1 MLAMVLLRSWKP
13 LSMVVDFLKA
23 SCSELTV
30 IHRTR
35 IPRPKI
41 SNNSIKLQFGS
52 GILIA
57 SCSTYLN
64 PTRSYNY
71 NYVNFVLNLMSA
83 LSLVKEYIGSTNKI
97 IKVSIK
103 IIFVK

>member
-1 MLAMVLLRSWKP
+1 
-13 LSMVVDFLKA
+13 MVVDLKHL
-23 SCSELTV
+23 CSELTV
-30 IHRTR
+30 IHTTR
-35 IPRPKI
+35 ILPPKI

-52 GILIA
+52 SSILIA

-83 LSLVKEYIGSTNKI
+83 LSLDKEYIGSTNKI
-97 IKVSIK
+97 IKVGMK